1 MHNSS
6 SANDLLEERQLAGR
20 AQVRLENREFLQRFA
35 LVLAVLVAAVA
46 VATVLA
52 GLFNNG
58 ATRL

>member
-1 MHNSS
+1 MHISP
-6 SANDLLEERQLAGR
+6 SANDLLEQRQLAGR
-20 AQVRLENREFLQRFA
+20 AQVRLENREFLRRFA

-52 GLFNNG
+52 GMFNNG